1 MPSTSGSIT
10 TMPAPASG
18 AGALVNTA
26 CAALATPSSK
36 PRIGGGGG
44 GAGGAAAGG
53 AGVAAAGAAAVA
65 AVGGAGAAPACGGEA
80 PWPASSGGVSG
91 AQAAART
98 PSTVMASARRTA
110 LLAVL
115 ADIRSLLVI
124 ETLP

>member
-26 CAALATPSSK
+26 CAALATASSK

-44 GAGGAAAGG
+44 GGGAGGGAAGDAGG
-53 AGVAAAGAAAVA
+53 TAAGV
-65 AVGGAGAAPACGGEA
+65 GAGAARACGGEA
-80 PWPASSGGVSG
+80 PWPASSGGVRG
-91 AQAAART
+91 AQAAAMR
-98 PSTVMASARRTA
+98 PSRVMASARRTA

-124 ETLP
+124 ETLY